1 MIEGFAFVLTH
12 YGENSQLICSAD
24 HLCGFYLVRVIE
36 RNFNLRLF
44 MSLFDRIFI
53 VTIFFVLNLL
63 FYFWSV
69 VCSVILFQRGT
80 VGVFSNRILL
90 NRLQYKNMFE
100 PTCFQMHFFIEYC
113 YLPCNIMVSLLMLL
127 AESIYLKP
135 KVRNVATISVLALFF
150 LHGFTYGQS
159 IGCIVLSWY

>member
-1 MIEGFAFVLTH
+1 MEKTVNWFAVRIICVDSIWCVLLNGILTWDYFIRISTGFLCL
-12 YGENSQLICSAD
+12 YLIGS
-24 HLCGFYLVRVIE
+24 LL
-36 RNFNLRLF
+36 
-44 MSLFDRIFI
+44 SLF
-53 VTIFFVLNLL
+53 FFVLNLL

-90 NRLQYKNMFE
+90 KRLQYKNMFE
-100 PTCFQMHFFIEYC
+100 STCFRVEYC

-127 AESIYLKP
+127 AELIYLKP
-135 KVRNVATISVLALFF
+135 KVRNIATISLFALFF

-159 IGCIVLSWY
+159 IGCIVNSWY